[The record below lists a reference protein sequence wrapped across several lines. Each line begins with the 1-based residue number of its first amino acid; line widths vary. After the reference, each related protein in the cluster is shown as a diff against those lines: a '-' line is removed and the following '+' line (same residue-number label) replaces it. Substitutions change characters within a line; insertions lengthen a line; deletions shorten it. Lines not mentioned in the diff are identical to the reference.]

1 MANLATTKMSSKG
14 QVVIPEVIRKRLN
27 LKTGAQFV
35 VVGDNDVVILK
46 NITPPSIAEFDE
58 LIAKARKT
66 GKQAGLKK
74 TNIKEAIMEVRRTK

>member
-14 QVVIPEVIRKRLN
+14 QIVIPEEIRKRLN
-27 LKTGAQFV
+27 LKAGAQFV

-46 NITPPSIAEFDE
+46 NITPPSIEEFDD
-58 LIAKARKT
+58 LILQARKA

-74 TNIKEAIMEVRRTK
+74 TDIANAIKKARTTK

>member
-35 VVGDNDVVILK
+35 VIGDNDVVILK
-46 NITPPSIAEFDE
+46 TITPPSIAEFDE

-74 TNIKEAIMEVRRTK
+74 TDIKKAIMEVRGTK

>member
-14 QVVIPEVIRKRLN
+14 QIVIPEEIRKRLN

-46 NITPPSIAEFDE
+46 NITPPSIEEFDG
-58 LIAKARKT
+58 LISKARKA

-74 TNIKEAIMEVRRTK
+74 ADIANAIKKTRDIK

>member
-74 TNIKEAIMEVRRTK
+74 TDIKEAIMEVRRTK

>member
-14 QVVIPEVIRKRLN
+14 QIVIPEEIRKRLN
-27 LKTGAQFV
+27 LKAGAQFV

-46 NITPPSIAEFDE
+46 NITPPSIEEFDE
-58 LIAKARKT
+58 LILKARKA

-74 TNIKEAIMEVRRTK
+74 TDIENAIKNARTTK

>member
-14 QVVIPEVIRKRLN
+14 QIVIPEEIRKRLN

-46 NITPPSIAEFDE
+46 NITPPSIEEFDE
-58 LIAKARKT
+58 LISKARKA

-74 TNIKEAIMEVRRTK
+74 TDIANAIKKARATK

>member
-14 QVVIPEVIRKRLN
+14 QIVIPEEIRKRLN

-46 NITPPSIAEFDE
+46 IITPSSIEEFDKLLSE
-58 LIAKARKT
+58 ARKA
-66 GKQAGLKK
+66 GKQVGLKK
-74 TNIKEAIMEVRRTK
+74 VDIADAIKKARDIK

>member
-14 QVVIPEVIRKRLN
+14 QIVIPEEIRKRLN

-46 NITPPSIAEFDE
+46 NITPPSIKDFDK
-58 LIAKARKT
+58 LIAKART
-66 GKQAGLKK
+66 AGKHAELKK
-74 TNIKEAIMEVRRTK
+74 TDITKAIKKVRETK

>member
-14 QVVIPEVIRKRLN
+14 QVVIPEEIRKRLK

-46 NITPPSIAEFDE
+46 NITPPSIEEFDG
-58 LIAKARKT
+58 LIAKASETSK
-66 GKQAGLKK
+66 
-74 TNIKEAIMEVRRTK
+74 